1 MTLSL
6 CCVTWGGLILTSYN
20 RFLLDTDQVPTTH
33 SLQLGLSTPETSG
46 SRTPA
51 GGTAG
56 VIQHQVGASSA
67 VPLIFIGTFNSVG
80 IRKSEVDDDHTWQ

>member
-56 VIQHQVGASSA
+56 VIHSLLVLVIGRAEYAEGWRAWCLCRDRREPGALVA
-67 VPLIFIGTFNSVG
+67 
-80 IRKSEVDDDHTWQ
+80 